1 MTAYRRLPALL
12 FPSVLAL
19 LVCLGGSCQPPG
31 LEGAA
36 SEVEASVDVLSQ
48 DIQILY
54 TLNRLD
60 LKPEQY
66 ATLLSIIDRMAA
78 EVAPVQAQRE
88 AALKELVPL
97 LTQKRA
103 ALLDDKEPEEA
114 LEDQINEVQG
124 RADDAYVLQV
134 ETRSKYAAE
143 FRKALSPE
151 QAAIITGADEAATQ
165 AAELLNWIRELP
177 EAEYAE
183 EAEANAQELADPE
196 VGLSAE
202 AILRIFSEARKLS
215 AEEYTQKLPGLTA
228 ELAKIYMPMPDTA
241 DEALADWFGAPRL
254 AVLLRERA
262 ARLGGQQAAP

>member
-1 MTAYRRLPALL
+1 MTGYRRLPALL
-12 FPSVLAL
+12 LPSALAL
-19 LVCLGGSCQPPG
+19 LVCLVGSCQQPG
-31 LEGAA
+31 LEGTTSDA
-36 SEVEASVDVLSQ
+36 EAKVDVLSQ

-66 ATLLSIIDRMAA
+66 TTLLGIIDRMAA
-78 EVAPVQAQRE
+78 EVAPAQAQRE
-88 AALKELVPL
+88 AALKELAPL
-97 LTQKRA
+97 LSQKRA
-103 ALLDDKEPEEA
+103 ALLEDKEPGEE
-114 LEDQINEVQG
+114 LEDQIREVQG
-124 RADDAYVLQV
+124 RADDAYGLEV

-151 QAAIITGADEAATQ
+151 QTAIITGADEAATQ

-196 VGLSAE
+196 VGLNAE

-215 AEEYTQKLPGLTA
+215 AEEYAQKLPGFTT
-228 ELAKIYMPMPDTA
+228 ELAKIYMPMPDAA
-241 DEALADWFGAPRL
+241 DESLADWFGAPRL

-262 ARLGGQQAAP
+262 SKLGGQ